1 METNASPSV
10 HTRAGTAGGTLL
22 VVALQISSQE
32 MLKTV
37 VLAAL
42 GAVVSFWVSHL
53 LQRLVKKR
61 TKSG

>member
-1 METNASPSV
+1 V

-61 TKSG
+61 TKKG